1 MSCSCHGK
9 KGEKVSG
16 TVLPDDPCLACAAK
30 HIEMALAAWG
40 EFTYEMQARRFCA
53 GHVRLA
59 VEHTKAEHRTLALTL
74 RDIAVAIEDAA
85 DTSVTDIRSR
95 LLDASAAIQS
105 LLDTERPSIRQRLD
119 ALMANLTTDIII
131 PLGSGSK
138 SDNDELRILLRSLEA
153 NAIGLGR
160 IIVISDCAPSWL
172 DRSRVTVLK
181 MGDAHAHN
189 KDANLID
196 KTIAAIREF
205 NLDSFCWFADDNVL
219 MQPLRLSAIPIL
231 RNLRSKSDFADDGK
245 WHRRVFRTFEWAE
258 SLGVH
263 LTHNYETH
271 VPQYFTHARELASRL
286 ATVDYRTP
294 PGLSIMTLFR
304 VLLGETSKPSE
315 SQDAWK
321 ETYQEDCTGKPIT
334 LSKPFVGY
342 NDTGFLTGLRQR
354 LFEIYPTRSIY
365 ES

>member
-1 MSCSCHGK
+1 M
-9 KGEKVSG
+9 
-16 TVLPDDPCLACAAK
+16 T
-30 HIEMALAAWG
+30 
-40 EFTYEMQARRFCA
+40 
-53 GHVRLA
+53 
-59 VEHTKAEHRTLALTL
+59 
-74 RDIAVAIEDAA
+74 
-85 DTSVTDIRSR
+85 
-95 LLDASAAIQS
+95 
-105 LLDTERPSIRQRLD
+105 
-119 ALMANLTTDIII
+119 TTDIII

-160 IIVISDCAPSWL
+160 IIVVSDCAPSWL

-219 MQPLRLSAIPIL
+219 MQPLCLSDIPII
-231 RNLRSKSDFADDGK
+231 RNRRSKSDFADDGI

-271 VPQYFTHARELASRL
+271 VPQYFTHARDLAARL
-286 ATVDYRTP
+286 ANVDYQTP

-304 VLLGETSKPSE
+304 VLLGDVPKLSE
-315 SQDAWK
+315 PQDAWK
-321 ETYQEDCTGKPIT
+321 ETYQEDCSGKHIPLAKT
-334 LSKPFVGY
+334 FVGY
-342 NDTGFLTGLRQR
+342 NDAGFSTGLRKR
-354 LFEIYPTRSIY
+354 LFEAFPARSIY